1 MVISSLGS
9 SSFNPT
15 QRTEHKGHHKPATP
29 SDLFSRLSSLTGGDG
44 SGNIKKAVFA
54 NFLSKLDASSPHAK
68 PLQDLKAKF
77 DKIAGDDGEIS
88 KAEFSTALE
97 SGILQ
102 PPPPPQGQFRM
113 PSGSNANW
121 NFMDPKSLTKEQL
134 TPPLDFKI

>member
-1 MVISSLGS
+1 MSINSVGH
-9 SSFNPT
+9 SSFNPL
-15 QRTEHKGHHKPATP
+15 QRMGNKNSFTP
-29 SDLFSRLSSLTGGDG
+29 PSPDDLFSKLSISTGGDG
-44 SGNIKKAVFA
+44 SSNIKKADFD

-88 KAEFSTALE
+88 KAEFSTAIE
-97 SGILQ
+97 SGVLQ

-121 NFMDPKSLTKEQL
+121 DFMDPKSLTKEQK